1 MGTIM
6 RNNTGLFETE
16 HDIQNAIRI
25 ALSPYAVVFR
35 INVGVW
41 ITADG
46 RHVSAGV
53 PKGFSDLFGH
63 RRSDG
68 RALYIEVKKQGGRIR
83 PEQERFKRAM
93 LASGAIAGI
102 AYSVSDA
109 LKIIGARD
117 GTA

>member
-46 RHVSAGV
+46 RRVSAGV

-68 RALYIEVKKQGGRIR
+68 QAFYIEVKKPGGRVR
-83 PEQERFKRAM
+83 PEQERFRKAM
-93 LASGAIAGI
+93 IASGAIAGI

-109 LKIIGARD
+109 LKIIGAHD
-117 GTA
+117 GTV